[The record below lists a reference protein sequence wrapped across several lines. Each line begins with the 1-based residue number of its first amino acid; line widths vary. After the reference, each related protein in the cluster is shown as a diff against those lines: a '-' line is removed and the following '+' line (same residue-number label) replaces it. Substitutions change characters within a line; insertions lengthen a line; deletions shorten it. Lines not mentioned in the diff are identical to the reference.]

1 VEELSFDGL
10 LAVCAVAFVAP
21 LALGF
26 APRLRIPAVV
36 LEIVGG
42 IVIGPSVLGWVE
54 VDAAIE
60 VLALA
65 GLAFLLFLAGLEIDI
80 RRLRGGL
87 LRNAGVAFALSFVL
101 ALIAGVALD
110 AGGLAD
116 TPLLVAIILVSTSLG
131 IVVPVLQDAH
141 EASSRFGQLVIGAA
155 SVADFAAV
163 LLLSLFFS
171 REATGTD
178 TKLMLIGTFAL
189 LIAVVAVAVMRAER
203 SMGISRVLLRLQDT
217 TAQIRIRGAFLLLIA
232 FVALAESFG
241 LEVILGAF
249 AAGVIL
255 GGIDRDEM
263 DTHPQFHLKLQAVG
277 FGVFIPVFFVSSG
290 LRFDLGAVF
299 ESASSIASVPVFLL
313 CLLAVRGLPVLLYRE
328 LDRRRKLVAALLQAT
343 SLPFI
348 VAATQIG
355 LDLDLLD
362 PETSS
367 SLVFAGLLSVVAFP
381 AAALALLTADPNT
394 KGGAPCP
401 MTPATPT

>member
-131 IVVPVLQDAH
+131 IVVP
-141 EASSRFGQLVIGAA
+141 SSRT
-155 SVADFAAV
+155 
-163 LLLSLFFS
+163 
-171 REATGTD
+171 RT
-178 TKLMLIGTFAL
+178 
-189 LIAVVAVAVMRAER
+189 R
-203 SMGISRVLLRLQDT
+203 LRP
-217 TAQIRIRGAFLLLIA
+217 A
-232 FVALAESFG
+232 
-241 LEVILGAF
+241 
-249 AAGVIL
+249 
-255 GGIDRDEM
+255 
-263 DTHPQFHLKLQAVG
+263 
-277 FGVFIPVFFVSSG
+277 
-290 LRFDLGAVF
+290 
-299 ESASSIASVPVFLL
+299 SASS
-313 CLLAVRGLPVLLYRE
+313 
-328 LDRRRKLVAALLQAT
+328 
-343 SLPFI
+343 
-348 VAATQIG
+348 
-355 LDLDLLD
+355 
-362 PETSS
+362 
-367 SLVFAGLLSVVAFP
+367 
-381 AAALALLTADPNT
+381 
-394 KGGAPCP
+394 
-401 MTPATPT
+401 